1 MLWPPRKL
9 TEGVLQNPDHEIHM
23 ATCGNTDTKMQAI
36 RKILQE
42 EKGRC
47 CSKQCLCGHCIGNAY
62 ALAALGNPDR
72 HEALDPKG
80 RSGAIYR
87 EFKEFVTKFDLK
99 IYNASAP
106 AQPFNKELE
115 DVSRLGS
122 PAARQRNGTR
132 TTISRLVG
140 RLMLLVQ
147 ARRRTNQEYRKEL
160 LATEQ
165 AKLRQVAWNKQSLKR
180 DAIKAKMGTAK
191 FNAKKHREQAA
202 SRANKAAKL
211 SENEKR
217 VAKFTKYRSTL
228 AGREVDRAYV
238 SALHTMVLGAT
249 RGFFC
254 KSPTTRHLGYTD
266 CGGFA
271 AILERNIETFRDV
284 TIKFR
289 PDAGNIRTQLFQYVK
304 VLNAGVLRLSSTN
317 DLDSNKEYK
326 ITQYVWKD
334 SKHKAPGELY
344 VGLDQKTISFYRS
357 LPKEWADFTDW
368 RGFGI
373 VGNPKK
379 TCTGPMLVRICP
391 YNICELS
398 FRICRE
404 PEIIYK
410 VGCTAYNPK
419 TATTVMSGIKDKYQT
434 AVAAAEI
441 LAEEKKRA
449 RAQASRAAAMA
460 KNTAKDRRLSG
471 KFPVTKDMRAHLK
484 TILTQQLLNKEIDQ
498 ETFKLGMEALD

>member
-1 MLWPPRKL
+1 MK
-9 TEGVLQNPDHEIHM
+9 IHM
-23 ATCGNTDTKMQAI
+23 ATCGNTDTKMQAL

-47 CSKQCLCGHCIGNAY
+47 CAKQCLCGHCIGNTY
-62 ALAALGNPDR
+62 ALSVLDNLER
-72 HEALDPKG
+72 HETLDPNG
-80 RSGAIYR
+80 RSGVIYQR
-87 EFKEFVTKFDLK
+87 FKELVENFDIAL
-99 IYNASAP
+99 YNAAAP
-106 AQPFNKELE
+106 ARPFSKELE
-115 DVSRLGS
+115 DVSLSRVGGE
-122 PAARQRNGTR
+122 QRKETR
-132 TTISRLVG
+132 TTFSRLVG
-140 RLMLLVQ
+140 RLMLLAQ
-147 ARRRTNQEYRKEL
+147 AKRKTNQKYQREL

-165 AKLRQVAWNKQSLKR
+165 AKLRQTAWNKQSLKR

-228 AGREVDRAYV
+228 AGRMIDRAYV
-238 SALHTMVLGAT
+238 SAPHIMVLGAP

-254 KSPTTRHLGYTD
+254 KPPTTRHLGYTD

-271 AILERNIETFRDV
+271 EILERNIETFRDV

-304 VLNAGVLRLSSTN
+304 VLDAGVLRLSSTN

-410 VGCTAYNPK
+410 SWVYSVQSQDCDDGDGWY
-419 TATTVMSGIKDKYQT
+419 
-434 AVAAAEI
+434 
-441 LAEEKKRA
+441 
-449 RAQASRAAAMA
+449 
-460 KNTAKDRRLSG
+460 RR
-471 KFPVTKDMRAHLK
+471 
-484 TILTQQLLNKEIDQ
+484 
-498 ETFKLGMEALD
+498 